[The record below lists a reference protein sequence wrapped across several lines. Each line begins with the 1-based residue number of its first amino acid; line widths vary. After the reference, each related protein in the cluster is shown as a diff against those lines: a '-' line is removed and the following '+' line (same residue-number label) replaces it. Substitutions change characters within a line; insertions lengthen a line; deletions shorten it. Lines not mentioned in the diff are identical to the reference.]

1 MTDNYVLTIKKEME
15 GDKLLVR
22 MTTTNLCPY
31 GLFKK
36 QMINNEIIVI
46 NKIYLF

>member
-1 MTDNYVLTIKKEME
+1 MTDNYVLIIKKKME

-22 MTTTNLCPY
+22 MSATNLCPY
-31 GLFKK
+31 GLFRK
-36 QMINNEIIVI
+36 QMFNNEIIVI